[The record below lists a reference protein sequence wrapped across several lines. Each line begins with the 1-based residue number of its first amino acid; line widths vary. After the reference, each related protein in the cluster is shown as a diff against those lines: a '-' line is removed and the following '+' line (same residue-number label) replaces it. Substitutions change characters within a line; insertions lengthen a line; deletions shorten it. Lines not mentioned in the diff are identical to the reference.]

1 MGCKPCPH
9 HCPSGSGGP
18 VAVLAVLAVI
28 VIAASGRTVASGA
41 EVVLHI
47 VLITVAITAGL
58 AVTAA
63 LVYAAFRVR
72 RWRAARRRAMPEY
85 RLSARTAQPLSTPQ
99 ARAVEA
105 PGRQIGPVDITSS
118 VRDPIRVHLRR

>member
-1 MGCKPCPH
+1 MGRKPCPH

-63 LVYAAFRVR
+63 LAYAAFRVR

-105 PGRQIGPVDITSS
+105 PDRQVGPVDITSS
-118 VRDPIRVHLRR
+118 ARDPIRVHLRR